1 MAEAHE
7 NSLIRILSTSGAPV
21 GAGFLVSPAQAMTC
35 AHMVKILG
43 AGANASTNIA
53 TLQVDN
59 VPAGAFPL
67 RMGRSSESRLGN
79 ELYAFGYAFA
89 AGEQRIGG
97 LGTFITL
104 KQEGNFICCNETW
117 LAPCKSMVG
126 KL

>member
-43 AGANASTNIA
+43 AGANASTDIA
-53 TLQVDN
+53 TLQVNN
-59 VPAGAFPL
+59 VPAGALPL

-79 ELYAFGYAFA
+79 ELYAFA
-89 AGEQRIGG
+89 ADEKGIGG

-104 KQEGNFICCNETW
+104 KQEGNFVYRNETW